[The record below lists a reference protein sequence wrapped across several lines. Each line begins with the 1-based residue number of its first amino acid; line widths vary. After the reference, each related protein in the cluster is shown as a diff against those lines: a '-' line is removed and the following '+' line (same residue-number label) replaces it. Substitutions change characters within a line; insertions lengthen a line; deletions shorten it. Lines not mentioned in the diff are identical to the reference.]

1 MKINLQYKLV
11 RIISAL
17 LVVKDEVTKE
27 EFWVQFNLVIGV
39 LGSNERVIVGGYF
52 IVLDRRFVLSI
63 PWSIRQHQKKKIV
76 QCSKRLL
83 EEKGR
88 ASFSR
93 EFYGTC
99 K

>member
-1 MKINLQYKLV
+1 MKINLQTKV
-11 RIISAL
+11 IRIIS
-17 LVVKDEVTKE
+17 DEVTKE

-63 PWSIRQHQKKKIV
+63 PWSIRQHQKIV